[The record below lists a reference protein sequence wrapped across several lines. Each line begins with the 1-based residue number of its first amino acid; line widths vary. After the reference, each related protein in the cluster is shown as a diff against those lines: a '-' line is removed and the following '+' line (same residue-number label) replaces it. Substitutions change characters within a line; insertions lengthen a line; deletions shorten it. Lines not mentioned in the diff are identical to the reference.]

1 MFARFFVDRPIF
13 ATVLSLVIVIV
24 GLVALTRLP
33 IAQYPDVAPPTIQ
46 VSATYPGADAE
57 TVATTVATP
66 IEQEVNGVERML
78 YMASRCTN
86 DGQMFLDVTFELG
99 TNLDTAQVLVQNR
112 VSVAAAKLP
121 EDVKRIGVTTKKKSP
136 SILLCVNL
144 VSDKKPD
151 GTSVYDQL
159 YLSNYASLSVKDD
172 LARVKGV
179 GDVTFLGP
187 RDYSMRVW
195 LDPQK
200 LASLGMTSAD
210 VIKAIREQNV
220 QVAAGRL
227 GQPPVAAK
235 EAVPFQLVIRTQG
248 RLSSEQQ
255 FDDIVVKTG
264 EKGEVVKLRDVV
276 RKIQRDE
283 NGHVV
288 EKGTEL
294 GAKNYDVNSYLDG
307 DDSVTL
313 AVFQLPGSNALTTAE
328 EIKAKMKELKAKFPQ
343 GVNYKIVYDTTVFI
357 DESIHEVYKTLFEA
371 FILVFIVVLV
381 FLQDWRATLM
391 PMIDVPVSL
400 IGTFAVMALMGFSL
414 NNLTLFGLVLAIGIV
429 VDDAIVVVENIERW
443 MAKGLPPREATI
455 KAMDEITGPVIAIT
469 LVLSSVFIP
478 TAFLAGITGQFY
490 RQFALTIAASTIISA
505 INAMTMAPARAVTLI
520 KPHIPGQ
527 EGHRE
532 ALPRWGIALLI
543 GYLVYRIAV
552 PMVLA
557 MLGISSP
564 GGGHGTE
571 AVEGSGPSI
580 VTLWSV
586 RLLLLGAGSVLG
598 WFVAPPVNMVLN
610 RFLAGF
616 NWVFDKLSGGYGFLV
631 RGLLRVSFILILV
644 YGGLLGLTALGFKVV
659 PKGFIPDQDKGYLV
673 VNVQLPDGAS
683 LERTDQLVTKL
694 SKVALGDPK
703 DREHYPGVPGI
714 AHVIAV
720 PGYSTLLS
728 TNLSNV
734 GGMFVILAPFEE
746 RKEHPELHGQ
756 RLAAE
761 LREKFEAFQEANV
774 GVFGAPP
781 VEGLGSTGGIK
792 LQIQDKRDAGLR
804 SLQGAVEA
812 TADEGRRQPGIAA
825 LITTFSANQP
835 QVYVEI
841 DKDKAKAQFVSLEDV
856 NNTLQS
862 YLGSY
867 YVNDFTF
874 QNRNWQVN
882 IQADPKYRMRV
893 EDIGRLEVRNSK
905 GDRVPLATL
914 IRVKDTSGP
923 AIVNHYNLYPSAEI
937 TGILAPGISSRQ
949 GIEIM
954 DSVAADQL
962 PSTMGYEWTELSF
975 QELLAEKD
983 LLSKLVFPLA
993 VLFVFMVLAAQYESW
1008 SLPLAILLIVPMCVL
1023 SALIGLWMTH
1033 LDNNIFAQIGFV
1045 VLIGLAAK
1053 NAILVVE
1060 FAKQLEDSGK
1070 SRLEAVV
1077 EASRTRLRPILMTAF
1092 AFILGVV
1099 PLAIA
1104 KGAGAEMRVPLG
1116 VAVFSGM
1123 LGVTFFG
1130 LIFTPVFYSIIM
1142 RFAGKNNSGQVQPS
1156 AAQEKDPT

>member
-13 ATVLSLVIVIV
+13 ATVLSFVIVII
-24 GLVALTRLP
+24 GLVALTSLP
-33 IAQYPDVAPPTIQ
+33 IAQYPEVAPPTVQ
-46 VSATYPGADAE
+46 VSAVYPGADAE

-112 VSVAAAKLP
+112 VAVAEAKLP

-144 VSDKKPD
+144 VSEKKPD
-151 GTSVYDQL
+151 GGFYCDQL
-159 YLSNYASLSVKDD
+159 YLSNYATLSVKDD

-195 LDPQK
+195 LDPEK
-200 LASLGMTSAD
+200 LAFLGMTAAD

-227 GQPPVAAK
+227 GQPPVTAGAN
-235 EAVPFQLVIRTQG
+235 VPFQLVVKTQG
-248 RLSSEQQ
+248 RLSSEEQ
-255 FDDIVVKTG
+255 FDNIIVKTG
-264 EKGEVVKLRDVV
+264 SRGEVVKLRDVV
-276 RKIQRDE
+276 RKVKRDE
-283 NGHVV
+283 NGQII

-307 DDSVTL
+307 EPSVTL
-313 AVFQLPGSNALTTAE
+313 AVFQLPGSNALKTAD

-343 GVNYKIVYDTTVFI
+343 GVDYKIVYDTTIFI
-357 DESIHEVYKTLFEA
+357 DESVHEVYKTLFEA
-371 FILVFIVVLV
+371 FILVFIVVLI

-400 IGTFAVMALMGFSL
+400 IGTFAVMALLGFSL

-478 TAFLAGITGQFY
+478 TAFLAGIAGQFY

-520 KPHIPGQ
+520 KPHVHGQ
-527 EGHRE
+527 ESQRE
-532 ALPRWGIALLI
+532 ALPRWGLATLIGFVTYALLASRVLSQFGI
-543 GYLVYRIAV
+543 VGGHESAADSGASVDRLALVWGVR
-552 PMVLA
+552 
-557 MLGISSP
+557 LGIFAL
-564 GGGHGTE
+564 GT
-571 AVEGSGPSI
+571 
-580 VTLWSV
+580 
-586 RLLLLGAGSVLG
+586 VLG
-598 WFVAPPVNMVLN
+598 WFVAPRANAVLN

-616 NWVFDKLSGGYGFLV
+616 NWVFDRLSNGYGRLV
-631 RGLLRVSFILILV
+631 RGLLRISVILLLV
-644 YGGLLGLTALGFKVV
+644 YGGLLVMTGLGFKVV

-683 LERTDQLVTKL
+683 LERTDHLVAQLTKI
-694 SKVALGDPK
+694 ALETD
-703 DREHYPGVPGI
+703 GV
-714 AHVIAV
+714 AHVISV

-728 TNLSNV
+728 TNISNV
-734 GGMFVILAPFEE
+734 GGMFVILKPFEE
-746 RKEHPELHGQ
+746 RKESPELYGA
-756 RLAAE
+756 RIAAE
-761 LREKFEAFQEANV
+761 LRHKFDAFQEATV

-804 SLQGAVEA
+804 ALQGAVQA
-812 TADEGRRQPGIAA
+812 TADAGQHQPGIAA
-825 LITTFSANQP
+825 LFSTFNVTQP
-835 QVYVEI
+835 QLFVEI
-841 DKDKAKAQFVSLEDV
+841 DREKAKAQSVSLDDV

-862 YLGSY
+862 YLGSF

-893 EDIGRLEVRNSK
+893 EDIGRLEVRNAH
-905 GDRVPLATL
+905 GNRVPLATL
-914 IRVKDTSGP
+914 IHVRDTSGS

-937 TGILAPGISSRQ
+937 TGILAPGTSSRQ
-949 GIEIM
+949 GIDIM
-954 DSVAADQL
+954 DHVAADQL

-975 QELLAEKD
+975 QELAAEKD
-983 LLSKLVFPLA
+983 LLGKLVFPLA

-1008 SLPLAILLIVPMCVL
+1008 SLPLAILLIVPMCLL
-1023 SALIGLWMTH
+1023 SALIGLWMTS

-1060 FAKQLEDSGK
+1060 FSKQLEDAGK
-1070 SRLEAVV
+1070 SRVEAVV
-1077 EASRTRLRPILMTAF
+1077 EAARTRLRPILMTSF
-1092 AFILGVV
+1092 AFILGVL
-1099 PLAIA
+1099 PMALA

-1116 VAVFSGM
+1116 VAVAAGM
-1123 LGVTFFG
+1123 FGVTFFG
-1130 LIFTPVFYSIIM
+1130 LVFTPVFYSFIM
-1142 RFAGKNNSGQVQPS
+1142 RFAGKEQPES
-1156 AAQEKDPT
+1156 PRAGAAQGKDPT

>member
-1 MFARFFVDRPIF
+1 MFARFFVDRPVF

-24 GLVALTRLP
+24 GLVALMRLP
-33 IAQYPDVAPPTIQ
+33 IAQYPEVAPPTVQ
-46 VSATYPGADAE
+46 VSATYPGADAA

-99 TNLDTAQVLVQNR
+99 TDLDMAQVLVQNR
-112 VSVAAAKLP
+112 VSVALAKLP

-144 VSDKKPD
+144 ISEKKPD
-151 GTSVYDQL
+151 GSSYYDQL
-159 YLSNYASLSVKDD
+159 YLSNYATLSVKDD

-195 LDPQK
+195 LDPQR
-200 LASLGMTSAD
+200 LASRGMTAAD

-227 GQPPVAAK
+227 GQPPVAQGAN
-235 EAVPFQLVIRTQG
+235 VPFQLVIRTLG
-248 RLSSEQQ
+248 RLSTGDQ
-255 FDDIVVKTG
+255 FDNIVVKTG
-264 EKGEVVKLRDVV
+264 SKGETIKLRDVV
-276 RKIQRDE
+276 RTDQR
-283 NGHVV
+283 VV
-288 EKGTEL
+288 QGRTIETGAEL

-307 DDSVTL
+307 DPSVTL
-313 AVFQLPGSNALTTAE
+313 AVFQLPGSNALQTADD
-328 EIKAKMKELKAKFPQ
+328 IKAKMQALKANFPK
-343 GVNYKIVYDTTVFI
+343 GVDYKIVYDTTVFI
-357 DESIHEVYKTLFEA
+357 NESVHEVYKTLFEA
-371 FILVFIVVLV
+371 FILVFIVVLI

-400 IGTFAVMALMGFSL
+400 IGTFAVMALLGFSL

-469 LVLSSVFIP
+469 LVLSAVFVP

-520 KPHIPGQ
+520 KPHVQGQ
-527 EGHRE
+527 ESHRE
-532 ALPRWGIALLI
+532 ALPRPALAALI
-543 GYLVYRIAV
+543 GLVAYALFAS
-552 PMVLA
+552 PVLA
-557 MLGISSP
+557 MFGVATGAHEQEAALGSESA
-564 GGGHGTE
+564 GTL
-571 AVEGSGPSI
+571 ALVWG
-580 VTLWSV
+580 V
-586 RLLLLGAGSVLG
+586 RLGVFALGTALG
-598 WFVAPPVNMVLN
+598 WFVAPPVNSVLN

-616 NWVFDKLSGGYGFLV
+616 NWVFDRLSNGYGFFV
-631 RGLLRVSFILILV
+631 RGLLRISFILVVV
-644 YGGLLGLTALGFKVV
+644 YGGLLALTGLGFKVV

-683 LERTDQLVTKL
+683 LERTDEVVTQL
-694 SKVALGDPK
+694 SKIALK
-703 DREHYPGVPGI
+703 TEGV

-728 TNLSNV
+728 TNISNV
-734 GGMFVILAPFEE
+734 GGMFVILGPFEE
-746 RKEHPELHGQ
+746 RKENAELHSRQ
-756 RLAAE
+756 IAAQ
-761 LREKFEAFQEANV
+761 LRQKFDAFQEATI

-781 VEGLGSTGGIK
+781 VDGLGSTGGIK
-792 LQIQDKRDAGLR
+792 LQVQDKRDAGLR
-804 SLQGAVEA
+804 ALQGAVQA
-812 TADEGRRQPGIAA
+812 VADEGQRQPGIGA
-825 LITTFSANQP
+825 LFSTFSVTQP
-835 QVYVEI
+835 QIFVDI
-841 DKDKAKAQFVSLEDV
+841 DREKAKAQSVSLDDV

-882 IQADPKYRMRV
+882 VQADPKYRMRV
-893 EDIGRLEVRNSK
+893 EDIGRLEVRNAS

-914 IRVKDTSGP
+914 IHVKNTSGP

-937 TGILAPGISSRQ
+937 TGILAPGVSSRQ

-954 DSVAADQL
+954 DRVATDQL

-983 LLSKLVFPLA
+983 VLSKLIFPLS

-1008 SLPLAILLIVPMCVL
+1008 SLPLAILLIVPMCLL
-1023 SALIGLWMTH
+1023 SALLGLWMTH

-1060 FAKQLEDSGK
+1060 FSKQLEDAGK
-1070 SRLEAVV
+1070 SRVEAVV

-1099 PLAIA
+1099 PLAVA

-1130 LIFTPVFYSIIM
+1130 LIFTPVFYSIVM
-1142 RFAGKNNSGQVQPS
+1142 RVAGKKPSGHVQPN
-1156 AAQEKDPT
+1156 AAHESDRA

>member
-13 ATVLSLVIVIV
+13 ATVLSLVIIIV

-33 IAQYPDVAPPTIQ
+33 IAQYPEVAPPTVQ
-46 VSATYPGADAE
+46 VSAVYPGADAE

-99 TNLDTAQVLVQNR
+99 TDLDTAQVLVQNR
-112 VSVAAAKLP
+112 VSVAEAKLP

-151 GTSVYDQL
+151 GSSYYDQL
-159 YLSNYASLSVKDD
+159 YLSNFASLSVKDD

-200 LASLGMTSAD
+200 LASLGMTAAD

-227 GQPPVAAK
+227 GQPPVAAGR
-235 EAVPFQLVIRTQG
+235 AVPFQLVVKTQG

-255 FDDIVVKTG
+255 FDDIIVKTG
-264 EKGEVVKLRDVV
+264 SKGEVVKLRDVV
-276 RKIQRDE
+276 RKVQRDE
-283 NGHVV
+283 HGRIV
-288 EKGTEL
+288 EKGSEL

-307 DDSVTL
+307 DPSVTL
-313 AVFQLPGSNALTTAE
+313 AVFQLPGSNALKTADD
-328 EIKAKMKELKAKFPQ
+328 IKEKMKELQVKFPK

-371 FILVFIVVLV
+371 FVLVFIVVLI

-400 IGTFAVMALMGFSL
+400 IGTFAVMALLGFSL

-520 KPHIPGQ
+520 KPHVHGEESQ
-527 EGHRE
+527 RE
-532 ALPRWGIALLI
+532 ALPRWGLAVLI
-543 GYLVYRIAV
+543 GYIAYALLASG
-552 PMVLA
+552 VLSL
-557 MLGISSP
+557 LGVAA
-564 GGGHGTE
+564 GGHGQESELAGEPTYSL
-571 AVEGSGPSI
+571 ALVWG
-580 VTLWSV
+580 V
-586 RLLLLGAGSVLG
+586 RLGIFALGTALG
-598 WFVAPPVNMVLN
+598 WFAAPPVNRLLN
-610 RFLAGF
+610 VFLAGF
-616 NWVFDKLSGGYGFLV
+616 NWVFDRLSGGYGFLV
-631 RGLLRVSFILILV
+631 RGLLRVSFILLLV
-644 YGGLLGLTALGFKVV
+644 YAGLLAMTGLGFKVV

-683 LERTDQLVTKL
+683 LERTDRLVTQL
-694 SKVALGDPK
+694 SKIA
-703 DREHYPGVPGI
+703 RETEGV

-728 TNLSNV
+728 TNISNV
-734 GGMFVILAPFEE
+734 GGMFVILGPFEE
-746 RKEHPELHGQ
+746 RKERPELYGQ
-756 RLAAE
+756 RIAAE
-761 LREKFEAFQEANV
+761 LRRKFDAFQQATI

-804 SLQGAVEA
+804 ALQGAVQA
-812 TADEGRRQPGIAA
+812 TADVGQRQPGIAA
-825 LITTFSANQP
+825 LFSTFSVTQP
-835 QVYVEI
+835 QVFVEI
-841 DKDKAKAQFVSLEDV
+841 DREKAKAQSVSLDDV

-893 EDIGRLEVRNSK
+893 EDIGRLEVRNAK

-914 IRVKDTSGP
+914 IHIKNTSGP

-937 TGILAPGISSRQ
+937 TGILAPGTSSRQ

-954 DSVAADQL
+954 DRVAGDQL

-983 LLSKLVFPLA
+983 LLAKLVFPLS

-1008 SLPLAILLIVPMCVL
+1008 SLPLAILLIVPMCLL
-1023 SALIGLWMTH
+1023 SALIGLWMVG

-1060 FAKQLEDSGK
+1060 FSKQLEDAGQ

-1099 PLAIA
+1099 PLALA

-1130 LIFTPVFYSIIM
+1130 LIFTPVFYSIVM
-1142 RFAGKNNSGQVQPS
+1142 RFAGRKPSGHLPS
-1156 AAQEKDPT
+1156 DAAHEEDLI

>member
-13 ATVLSLVIVIV
+13 ATVLSLAIVVV

-33 IAQYPDVAPPTIQ
+33 IAQYPDVAPPTVQ
-46 VSATYPGADAE
+46 VSASYLGADAE

-66 IEQEVNGVERML
+66 IEQEINGVERML

-99 TNLDTAQVLVQNR
+99 TDLDTAQVLVQNR
-112 VSVAAAKLP
+112 VSVAEAKLP

-179 GDVTFLGP
+179 GDVSFLGP

-227 GQPPVAAK
+227 GQPPVAAGV
-235 EAVPFQLVIRTQG
+235 AVPFQLVIRTQG

-264 EKGEVVKLRDVV
+264 DKGAIVRLRDVV
-276 RKIQRDE
+276 RKVQRDE
-283 NGHVV
+283 HGHVV

-294 GAKNYDVNSYLDG
+294 GATNYDVNSYLDG
-307 DDSVTL
+307 DPSVTL
-313 AVFQLPGSNALTTAE
+313 AVFQLPGSNALKTAE
-328 EIKAKMKELKAKFPQ
+328 EIKAKMTELKGKFPQ
-343 GVNYKIVYDTTVFI
+343 GVDYKIVYDTTVFI
-357 DESIHEVYKTLFEA
+357 DESVHEVYKTLFEA
-371 FILVFIVVLV
+371 FVLVFIVVLV

-400 IGTFAVMALMGFSL
+400 IGTLAVMALLGFSL

-443 MAKGLPPREATI
+443 MSTGLAPREATI

-490 RQFALTIAASTIISA
+490 RQFALTIATATIISA

-520 KPHIPGQ
+520 KPHVHGQ
-527 EGHRE
+527 ESHRE
-532 ALPRWGIALLI
+532 ALPRWGIAALI
-543 GYLVYRIAV
+543 GYIAYAL
-552 PMVLA
+552 LA
-557 MLGISSP
+557 ASILKMFGVVA
-564 GGGHGTE
+564 GGHGH
-571 AVEGSGPSI
+571 GSEPAAASAGSLAL
-580 VTLWSV
+580 VWGV
-586 RLLLLGAGSVLG
+586 RLGIFVLGAVAG
-598 WFVAPPVNMVLN
+598 WIVAPPVNAVLN

-616 NWVFDKLSGGYGFLV
+616 NWVFDRLSHGYGTLV
-631 RGLLRVSFILILV
+631 RGLLRVSIILV
-644 YGGLLGLTALGFKVV
+644 LVYCGLLGMTALGFNVV

-683 LERTDQLVTKL
+683 LERTDRLVAQL
-694 SKVALGDPK
+694 SKVA
-703 DREHYPGVPGI
+703 RETKGI
-714 AHVIAV
+714 AHVISV

-728 TNLSNV
+728 TNISNV
-734 GGMFVILAPFEE
+734 GGIFVILDPFEE
-746 RKEHPELHGQ
+746 RKGHPGLNGE

-761 LREKFEAFQEANV
+761 LQRKFDAFQEATI

-792 LQIQDKRDAGLR
+792 LQIQDKRGAGLR

-812 TADEGRRQPGIAA
+812 TADEGCRRPGIAA
-825 LITTFSANQP
+825 LISTFSVDQP
-835 QVYVEI
+835 QVFVEI
-841 DKDKAKAQFVSLEDV
+841 DKDKAKAQLVSLDDV

-882 IQADPKYRMRV
+882 VQADPKYRMRV
-893 EDIGRLEVRNSK
+893 EDIGRLEVRNAK

-914 IRVKDTSGP
+914 IHVKDTSGP
-923 AIVNHYNLYPSAEI
+923 AVVNHYNLYPSAEI
-937 TGILAPGISSRQ
+937 TGILSPGTSSRQ

-954 DSVAADQL
+954 DAVAGDQL

-983 LLSKLVFPLA
+983 LLAKLVFPLA

-1023 SALIGLWMTH
+1023 SALIGLWMFR
-1033 LDNNIFAQIGFV
+1033 LENNIFAQIGFV

-1060 FAKQLEDSGK
+1060 FAKQLEDAGK

-1116 VAVFSGM
+1116 VAVLSGM

-1142 RFAGKNNSGQVQPS
+1142 RIGGRKQPAHVQPP
-1156 AAQEKDPT
+1156 QNHDDGREF